1 MPDPRQVKVPMIN
14 LADPQNLSNPI
25 GRLFAPAGTVRKVA
39 SVDSHGNTGETWR
52 RGIDRLYKSV
62 LSSKL
67 EKLFK

>member
-1 MPDPRQVKVPMIN
+1 MIS

-25 GRLFAPAGTVRKVA
+25 GGLFAPAGTARKIT
-39 SVDSHGNTGETWR
+39 SVDSCGNAGETRR
-52 RGIDRLYKSV
+52 RGIDCLHKNV